1 MIRNIFIAWRSNSGE
16 RRYIIARIQRNAN
29 GILFEYMP
37 DFDKAKKE
45 GLDFFFGFKD
55 EKKLNPH
62 EIYNLLSL
70 RVISKD
76 RPDRNEFLK
85 FWEAEGIEDT
95 FDLLGL
101 TQGKSPT
108 DNFEFLADFLTEDTK
123 KLTFVTDLAGLTHLQ
138 LKSGLIKK
146 GEILSYKYE
155 KNNEYD
161 NKAIAVYKGDIKVG
175 YIKQI
180 HNKVFDMKRKLK
192 LTVKAID
199 ENGVTK
205 QIYIKVEK

>member
-1 MIRNIFIAWRSNSGE
+1 MIRTIFIAWRSKSGE
-16 RRYIIARIQRNAN
+16 RRYIIARIKRNVS
-29 GILFEYMP
+29 GISFEYMP
-37 DFDKAKKE
+37 DFDKAKKV

-55 EKKLNPH
+55 EKKLNPT

-76 RPDRNEFLK
+76 RPDKNEFLK
-85 FWEAEGIEDT
+85 FWEAEGVEDT

-123 KLTFVTDLAGLTHLQ
+123 KLTFVTDLAGLSHLQ
-138 LKSGLIKK
+138 LKSGLVKK
-146 GEILSYKYE
+146 GDILHYKQE

-161 NKAIAVYKGDIKVG
+161 KKAVAVYKGDIKVG

-180 HNKVFDMKRKLK
+180 HTKVFDLKRQLK
-192 LTVKAID
+192 LTVKAVD
-199 ENGVTK
+199 ENGVIK

>member
-1 MIRNIFIAWRSNSGE
+1 MIRNIFIAWRSKSGE
-16 RRYIIARIQRNAN
+16 RRYIIARIKRTAS
-29 GILFEYMP
+29 GISFEYMA
-37 DFDKAKKE
+37 DFEKAKKG

-55 EKKLNPH
+55 EKKLNST

-85 FWEAEGIEDT
+85 FWEAEGVDDT

-108 DNFEFLADFLTEDTK
+108 DNFEFLADFLTEGTK
-123 KLTFVTDLAGLTHLQ
+123 KLTFVTDLAGLSHLQ
-138 LKSGLIKK
+138 LKSGFVKK
-146 GEILSYKYE
+146 GDILSYKHE

-161 NKAIAVYKGDIKVG
+161 NKAIAVYKGESKVG
-175 YIKQI
+175 YIKKI

>member
-1 MIRNIFIAWRSNSGE
+1 MIRNIFIAWRRKSGE
-16 RRYIIARIQRNAN
+16 RRYIIARIKRNASD
-29 GILFEYMP
+29 ISFEYMP
-37 DFDKAKKE
+37 DFEKAKKD

-55 EKKLNPH
+55 EKKLKPT

-70 RVISKD
+70 RVMSKD
-76 RPDRNEFLK
+76 RPDRNEFLR
-85 FWEAEGIEDT
+85 FWEAEGVEDV

-108 DNFEFLADFLTEDTK
+108 DNFEFLADFLRVKTK
-123 KLTFVTDLAGLTHLQ
+123 KLTFVTDLAGLSYLQ
-138 LKSGLIKK
+138 LKSGLVKK
-146 GEILSYKYE
+146 GNILTYRIE
-155 KNNEYD
+155 KNNEFD
-161 NKAIAVYKGDIKVG
+161 KKAVAVYKGDLKVG

-180 HNKVFDMKRKLK
+180 HTKVFDLKRKLK
-192 LTVKAID
+192 LTVKAVD